1 MRTTEAYWESTAREC
16 QRVGTSDNEAGA
28 VAAALECRRI
38 YELKPLTVDGL
49 NFGMGG
55 GTMRLSG
62 KVALVTG
69 SARGIGRAIAEAFS
83 AEGAAVIVSDVGS
96 DAGARETLAALEAAG
111 GKGMVEMF
119 DVSDPAQVDAGVKN
133 ILEAQGKIDILVNNA
148 GITRDNLLLRMSE
161 EEFDAVVRVNL
172 KGTYLLT
179 KTVTRHMMKQ
189 RYGRVINI
197 SSVVGMMGN
206 AGQSNYAAAKA
217 GIIGFTK
224 AAARE
229 LAARNITVNAI
240 APGFIR
246 TAMTAGLPEA
256 VQKGF
261 LAQIPLGR
269 FAEPGEVAELALF
282 LASDASSYITGQVIG
297 INGGM
302 YM

>member
-1 MRTTEAYWESTAREC
+1 
-16 QRVGTSDNEAGA
+16 
-28 VAAALECRRI
+28 
-38 YELKPLTVDGL
+38 
-49 NFGMGG
+49 
-55 GTMRLSG
+55 MRLSG

-69 SARGIGRAIAEAFS
+69 SARGIGRSIAELFS
-83 AEGAAVIVSDVGS
+83 AEGATVVVNDVGS
-96 DAGARETLAALEAAG
+96 DAGARETLSALEAAG
-111 GKGMVEMF
+111 GKGSVEMF
-119 DVSDPAQVDAGVKN
+119 DVSDAAQVDAGVKN
-133 ILEAQGKIDILVNNA
+133 ILEAHGRIDVLVNNA
-148 GITRDNLLLRMSE
+148 GITKDNLLLRLSE
-161 EEFDAVVRVNL
+161 DDFDAVLRVNL

-179 KTVTRHMMKQ
+179 RVVTRHMMKQ
-189 RYGRVINI
+189 RSGRVINL

-229 LAARNITVNAI
+229 LASRNITVNAI

-246 TAMTAGLPEA
+246 TAMTAALPEA
-256 VQKGF
+256 VQKAF
-261 LAQIPLGR
+261 MAQIPLGR

-282 LASDASSYITGQVIG
+282 LASDASSYITGQVVG

>member
-1 MRTTEAYWESTAREC
+1 
-16 QRVGTSDNEAGA
+16 
-28 VAAALECRRI
+28 
-38 YELKPLTVDGL
+38 
-49 NFGMGG
+49 MG
-55 GTMRLSG
+55 MRLSG

-69 SARGIGRAIAEAFS
+69 SARGIGRSIAGLFC
-83 AEGAAVIVSDVGS
+83 AEGATVVVNDVGS

-111 GKGMVEMF
+111 GKGSVEMF
-119 DVSDPAQVDAGVKN
+119 DVSDAAKVDAGVKN
-133 ILEAQGKIDILVNNA
+133 ILEAHGRIDVLVNNA
-148 GITRDNLLLRMSE
+148 GITRDNLLLRLSE
-161 EEFDAVVRVNL
+161 EDFDAVLRVNL

-179 KTVTRHMMKQ
+179 RVVTRHMMKQ
-189 RYGRVINI
+189 RSGRVVNI

-224 AAARE
+224 ATARE
-229 LAARNITVNAI
+229 LASRNITVNAI

-246 TAMTAGLPEA
+246 TAMTAALPEA
-256 VQKGF
+256 VQKAF

-269 FAEPGEVAELALF
+269 FAEPREVAELALF
-282 LASDASSYITGQVIG
+282 LVSDASSYITGQVVG

>member
-1 MRTTEAYWESTAREC
+1 
-16 QRVGTSDNEAGA
+16 
-28 VAAALECRRI
+28 
-38 YELKPLTVDGL
+38 
-49 NFGMGG
+49 MG
-55 GTMRLSG
+55 MRLSG

-69 SARGIGRAIAEAFS
+69 SARGIGRSIAEAFG
-83 AEGAAVIVSDVGS
+83 AEGAIVVVNDVGS
-96 DAGARETLAALEAAG
+96 DAGARETLAAITGSG
-111 GKGMVEMF
+111 GNGTVEMF
-119 DVSDPAQVDAGVKN
+119 DVSDAAQVDAGVKN
-133 ILEAQGKIDILVNNA
+133 ILAAHGRIDVLVNNA

-161 EEFDAVVRVNL
+161 EEFDAVLRVNL

-189 RYGRVINI
+189 RSGKVVNI

-217 GIIGFTK
+217 GILGFTK

-229 LAARNITVNAI
+229 LAPRNITVNAI

-256 VQKGF
+256 VQKTF

-269 FAEPGEVAELALF
+269 FAEPQEVAELALF

>member
-1 MRTTEAYWESTAREC
+1 
-16 QRVGTSDNEAGA
+16 
-28 VAAALECRRI
+28 
-38 YELKPLTVDGL
+38 
-49 NFGMGG
+49 
-55 GTMRLSG
+55 MRLAG

-229 LAARNITVNAI
+229 LAPRNITVNAI

-269 FAEPGEVAELALF
+269 FAEPREVAELALF
-282 LASDASSYITGQVIG
+282 LASDASSYITGQVVG

>member
-1 MRTTEAYWESTAREC
+1 
-16 QRVGTSDNEAGA
+16 
-28 VAAALECRRI
+28 
-38 YELKPLTVDGL
+38 
-49 NFGMGG
+49 
-55 GTMRLSG
+55 MRLSG

-69 SARGIGRAIAEAFS
+69 SARGIGRAIAELFS
-83 AEGAAVIVSDVGS
+83 AEGATVVVNDVGS

-111 GKGMVEMF
+111 GKGSVEMF
-119 DVSDPAQVDAGVKN
+119 DVSDAAQVDAGVKS
-133 ILEAQGKIDILVNNA
+133 ILAVYGRIDVLVNNA

-161 EEFDAVVRVNL
+161 EEFDAVIRVNL

-189 RYGRVINI
+189 RSGKVVNI

-229 LAARNITVNAI
+229 LASRNITVNAI
-240 APGFIR
+240 APGFIQ
-246 TAMTAGLPEA
+246 TAMTAALPEA
-256 VQKGF
+256 VQKAF

-269 FAEPGEVAELALF
+269 FAEPREVAELALF
-282 LASDASSYITGQVIG
+282 LASDASSYITGQVVG

-302 YM
+302 YT

>member
-1 MRTTEAYWESTAREC
+1 
-16 QRVGTSDNEAGA
+16 
-28 VAAALECRRI
+28 
-38 YELKPLTVDGL
+38 
-49 NFGMGG
+49 MG
-55 GTMRLSG
+55 MRLSG

-69 SARGIGRAIAEAFS
+69 SARGIGRSIAGLFC
-83 AEGAAVIVSDVGS
+83 AEGATVVVNDVGS

-111 GKGMVEMF
+111 GKGSVEMF
-119 DVSDPAQVDAGVKN
+119 DVSDAAQVDAGVKN
-133 ILEAQGKIDILVNNA
+133 ILEAHGRIDVLVNNA
-148 GITRDNLLLRMSE
+148 GITRDNLLLRLSE
-161 EEFDAVVRVNL
+161 EDFDAVLRVNL

-179 KTVTRHMMKQ
+179 RVVTRHMMKQ
-189 RYGRVINI
+189 RSGRVVNI

-224 AAARE
+224 ATARE
-229 LAARNITVNAI
+229 LASRNITVNAI

-246 TAMTAGLPEA
+246 TAMTAALPEA
-256 VQKGF
+256 VQKAF

-269 FAEPGEVAELALF
+269 FAEPREVAELALF
-282 LASDASSYITGQVIG
+282 LVSDASSYITGQVVG

>member
-1 MRTTEAYWESTAREC
+1 
-16 QRVGTSDNEAGA
+16 
-28 VAAALECRRI
+28 
-38 YELKPLTVDGL
+38 
-49 NFGMGG
+49 MG
-55 GTMRLSG
+55 MRLSG

-69 SARGIGRAIAEAFS
+69 SARGIGRSIAEAFS
-83 AEGAAVIVSDVGS
+83 AEGAIVVVNDVGN
-96 DAGARETLAALEAAG
+96 DAGARETLAAITGSG
-111 GKGMVEMF
+111 GTGTVEMF
-119 DVSDPAQVDAGVKN
+119 DVSDAAQVDAGVKN
-133 ILEAQGKIDILVNNA
+133 ILAAHGRIDILVNNA

-161 EEFDAVVRVNL
+161 EEFDAVLRVNL

-189 RYGRVINI
+189 RSGKVVNI

-224 AAARE
+224 ASARE
-229 LAARNITVNAI
+229 LAPRNITVNAI

-256 VQKGF
+256 VQKTF

-269 FAEPGEVAELALF
+269 FAEPQEVAELALF

>member
-1 MRTTEAYWESTAREC
+1 
-16 QRVGTSDNEAGA
+16 
-28 VAAALECRRI
+28 
-38 YELKPLTVDGL
+38 
-49 NFGMGG
+49 
-55 GTMRLSG
+55 MRLSG

-69 SARGIGRAIAEAFS
+69 SARGIGRSIAELFC
-83 AEGAAVIVSDVGS
+83 AEGATVVVNDVGS

-111 GKGMVEMF
+111 GKGSVEMF
-119 DVSDPAQVDAGVKN
+119 DVSDAAQVDAGVKN
-133 ILEAQGKIDILVNNA
+133 ILAAHGRIDVLVNNA

-161 EEFDAVVRVNL
+161 EEFDAVIRVNL

-189 RYGRVINI
+189 RSGKVVNI

-224 AAARE
+224 SAARE
-229 LAARNITVNAI
+229 LASRNITVNAI

-246 TAMTAGLPEA
+246 TAMTAALSEA
-256 VQKGF
+256 VQKAF

-269 FAEPGEVAELALF
+269 FAEPREVAELALF
-282 LASDASSYITGQVIG
+282 LASDASSYITGQVVG

-302 YM
+302 YT

>member
-1 MRTTEAYWESTAREC
+1 
-16 QRVGTSDNEAGA
+16 
-28 VAAALECRRI
+28 
-38 YELKPLTVDGL
+38 
-49 NFGMGG
+49 
-55 GTMRLSG
+55 MRLSG
-62 KVALVTG
+62 KVALITG
-69 SARGIGRAIAEAFS
+69 SARGIGRSIAEAFS
-83 AEGAAVIVSDVGS
+83 AEGAIVVVNDVGS
-96 DAGARETLAALEAAG
+96 DAGARETLAAITGSG
-111 GKGMVEMF
+111 GNGTVEMF
-119 DVSDPAQVDAGVKN
+119 DVSDPAAVDAGVKN
-133 ILEAQGKIDILVNNA
+133 ILAAHGRIDVLVNNA

-161 EEFDAVVRVNL
+161 EEFDAVIRVNL
-172 KGTYLLT
+172 KGTYLMT

-189 RYGRVINI
+189 RSGKVVNI

-229 LAARNITVNAI
+229 LAPRNITVNAI

-256 VQKGF
+256 VQKAF

-269 FAEPGEVAELALF
+269 FAEPQEVAELALF

-297 INGGM
+297 LNGGM

>member
-1 MRTTEAYWESTAREC
+1 M
-16 QRVGTSDNEAGA
+16 
-28 VAAALECRRI
+28 
-38 YELKPLTVDGL
+38 
-49 NFGMGG
+49 NFGTGG
-55 GTMRLSG
+55 GTMRLAG

-69 SARGIGRAIAEAFS
+69 SARGIGRAIAEAFC
-83 AEGAAVIVSDVGS
+83 AEGATVVVSDVGN
-96 DAGARETLAALEAAG
+96 DAGARETLASFVAAG
-111 GKGMVEMF
+111 GKGMVEML

-148 GITRDNLLLRMSE
+148 GITRDNLLMRMSE

-179 KTVTRHMMKQ
+179 RAVTRPMMKQ

-224 AAARE
+224 AIARE

-269 FAEPGEVAELALF
+269 FAEPAEVAELALY

-297 INGGM
+297 INGGL

>member
-1 MRTTEAYWESTAREC
+1 
-16 QRVGTSDNEAGA
+16 
-28 VAAALECRRI
+28 
-38 YELKPLTVDGL
+38 
-49 NFGMGG
+49 MG
-55 GTMRLSG
+55 MRLSG
-62 KVALVTG
+62 KVALITG
-69 SARGIGRAIAEAFS
+69 SARGIGRSIAEAFS
-83 AEGAAVIVSDVGS
+83 AEGAIVVVNDVGS
-96 DAGARETLAALEAAG
+96 DAGARETLAAITGSG
-111 GKGMVEMF
+111 GNGTVEMF
-119 DVSDPAQVDAGVKN
+119 DVSDPAAVDAGVNN
-133 ILEAQGKIDILVNNA
+133 ILAAHTRIDVLVNNA

-161 EEFDAVVRVNL
+161 EEFDAVIRVNL
-172 KGTYLLT
+172 KGTYLMT

-189 RYGRVINI
+189 RSGKVVNI

-229 LAARNITVNAI
+229 LAPRNITVNAI

-256 VQKGF
+256 VQKAF

-269 FAEPGEVAELALF
+269 FAEPQEVAELALF

-297 INGGM
+297 LNGGM

>member
-1 MRTTEAYWESTAREC
+1 
-16 QRVGTSDNEAGA
+16 
-28 VAAALECRRI
+28 
-38 YELKPLTVDGL
+38 
-49 NFGMGG
+49 
-55 GTMRLSG
+55 MRLSG

-69 SARGIGRAIAEAFS
+69 SARGIGRSIAELFS
-83 AEGAAVIVSDVGS
+83 AEGATVVVNDVGS
-96 DAGARETLAALEAAG
+96 DAGARETLAMLEAAG
-111 GKGMVEMF
+111 GKGSVEMF
-119 DVSDPAQVDAGVKN
+119 DVSDAAQVDAGVKN
-133 ILEAQGKIDILVNNA
+133 ILAVHGRIDVLVNNA

-161 EEFDAVVRVNL
+161 EEFDAVIRVNL

-189 RYGRVINI
+189 RSGKVVNI

-224 AAARE
+224 ATARE
-229 LAARNITVNAI
+229 LASRNITVNAI

-246 TAMTAGLPEA
+246 TAMTAALPEA
-256 VQKGF
+256 VQKAF

-269 FAEPGEVAELALF
+269 FAEPREVAELALF
-282 LASDASSYITGQVIG
+282 LASDASSYITGQVVG

-302 YM
+302 YT

>member
-1 MRTTEAYWESTAREC
+1 
-16 QRVGTSDNEAGA
+16 
-28 VAAALECRRI
+28 
-38 YELKPLTVDGL
+38 
-49 NFGMGG
+49 
-55 GTMRLSG
+55 MRLSG

-69 SARGIGRAIAEAFS
+69 SARGIGRSIAELFC
-83 AEGAAVIVSDVGS
+83 AEGATVVVNDVGS
-96 DAGARETLAALEAAG
+96 DAGARETLASLETGG
-111 GKGMVEMF
+111 GKGSVEMF
-119 DVSDPAQVDAGVKN
+119 DVSDAAQVDAGVKN
-133 ILEAQGKIDILVNNA
+133 ILAVHGRIDVLVNNA

-161 EEFDAVVRVNL
+161 EEFDAVIRVNL

-189 RYGRVINI
+189 RSGKVVNI

-229 LAARNITVNAI
+229 LASRNITVNAI
-240 APGFIR
+240 APGFIQ
-246 TAMTAGLPEA
+246 TAMTAALPEA
-256 VQKGF
+256 VQKAF

-269 FAEPGEVAELALF
+269 FAEPREVAELALF
-282 LASDASSYITGQVIG
+282 LASDASSYITGQVVG

-302 YM
+302 YT

>member
-1 MRTTEAYWESTAREC
+1 
-16 QRVGTSDNEAGA
+16 
-28 VAAALECRRI
+28 
-38 YELKPLTVDGL
+38 
-49 NFGMGG
+49 
-55 GTMRLSG
+55 MRLSG
-62 KVALVTG
+62 KVALITG
-69 SARGIGRAIAEAFS
+69 SARGIGRAIAERFC
-83 AEGAAVIVSDVGS
+83 AEGAVIVVNDVGN
-96 DAGARETLAALEAAG
+96 DAGARETLASLEAAG
-111 GKGMVEMF
+111 GKGSVEMF
-119 DVSDPAQVDAGVKN
+119 DVSDAAQVDAAVKN
-133 ILEAQGKIDILVNNA
+133 ILEAHGRVDILVNNA

-161 EEFDAVVRVNL
+161 EEFDAVLRVNL

-179 KTVTRHMMKQ
+179 KAITRHMMKQ
-189 RYGRVINI
+189 RSGRVINI

-224 AAARE
+224 ATARE

-246 TAMTAGLPEA
+246 TAMTAALPEA
-256 VQKGF
+256 VQKAF

-269 FAEPGEVAELALF
+269 FAEPEEVAQLALF
-282 LASDASSYITGQVIG
+282 LASDAAAYITGQAIG

>member
-1 MRTTEAYWESTAREC
+1 
-16 QRVGTSDNEAGA
+16 
-28 VAAALECRRI
+28 
-38 YELKPLTVDGL
+38 
-49 NFGMGG
+49 
-55 GTMRLSG
+55 MRLSG

-69 SARGIGRAIAEAFS
+69 SARGIGRSIAELFS
-83 AEGAAVIVSDVGS
+83 AEGAIVVVNDVGS

-111 GKGMVEMF
+111 GKGSVEMF
-119 DVSDPAQVDAGVKN
+119 DVSDAAQVDAGVKN
-133 ILEAQGKIDILVNNA
+133 ILQLHGRIDILVNNA

-172 KGTYLLT
+172 KGTFLLT
-179 KTVTRHMMKQ
+179 KMVTRHMIKQ
-189 RYGRVINI
+189 RSGKVVNI

-224 AAARE
+224 SIARE
-229 LAARNITVNAI
+229 LASRNVTANAI
-240 APGFIR
+240 APGFIK
-246 TAMTAGLPEA
+246 TAMTEALPEA
-256 VQKGF
+256 VQNAF

-269 FAEPGEVAELALF
+269 FAEPREVAELALF

-302 YM
+302 YT